1 MGDYIKVQDLEVYKE
16 ARKLSKFT
24 WEIFNPMPWQ
34 DQKAMGFQF
43 ITSADSVG
51 ANIAEGYSRFHYL
64 DKVKFYYISR
74 ASLSECCDHWLE
86 LLYERGK
93 ILSIRIFDQRSRT
106 AFSIL
111 RRTVVHN
118 RSMPIK
124 VGSSLRHLLIKNLTS
139 KFPPEIEEQL
149 L

>member
-1 MGDYIKVQDLEVYKE
+1 
-16 ARKLSKFT
+16 
-24 WEIFNPMPWQ
+24 
-34 DQKAMGFQF
+34 MGFQF

-93 ILSIRIFDQRSRT
+93 IT
-106 AFSIL
+106 E
-111 RRTVVHN
+111 TVFKE
-118 RSMPIK
+118 R
-124 VGSSLRHLLIKNLTS
+124 KNLQYVLGVKLNNFIRSTCQS
-139 KFPPEIEEQL
+139 KQKN
-149 L
+149 